1 LAGHDQSLDTQAVL
15 NEAWPG
21 EGGLAEQF
29 ICNLGCFSWGWPV
42 MVAPHDRS
50 YGTVAVLTWAWPA
63 LLAGSGYSWDAMTVL
78 DDTWHALLD

>member
-1 LAGHDQSLDTQAVL
+1 
-15 NEAWPG
+15 
-21 EGGLAEQF
+21 
-29 ICNLGCFSWGWPV
+29 